1 MECSHQCQSSCLNRD
16 DGVCIPVIQAVQET
30 EGGEQSWG
38 QFDDILSQNF
48 AKNCCQKICKK
59 KKK

>member
-1 MECSHQCQSSCLNRD
+1 MECSHQCQSSCLNRN

-38 QFDDILSQNF
+38 QFDDILSQN
-48 AKNCCQKICKK
+48 
-59 KKK
+59 